1 MSCVFMCA
9 CAFETFTAECNT
21 QYSTADDC
29 DTASLSR
36 EKTLNSHSRLPALL
50 CVYCHNFSM
59 WLFIHEAM

>member
-21 QYSTADDC
+21 QYNTADDC

-36 EKTLNSHSRLPALL
+36 EKTLNSYSRLPALL
-50 CVYCHNFSM
+50 CVY
-59 WLFIHEAM
+59 